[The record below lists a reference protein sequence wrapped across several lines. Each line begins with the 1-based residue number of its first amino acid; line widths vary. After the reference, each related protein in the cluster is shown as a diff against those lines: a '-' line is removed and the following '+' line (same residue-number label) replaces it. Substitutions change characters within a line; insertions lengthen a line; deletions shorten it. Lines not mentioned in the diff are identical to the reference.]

1 MANTLEII
9 RQQFHFLVD
18 EYSFSIVEELY
29 SPDVMGNAL
38 VVFKSI
44 STVVKVVVDRSQVL
58 VEIGAIS
65 WAEKDLF
72 ELSDVISYFHS
83 GIKEVYK
90 FEEGSTENRANIES
104 QASQL
109 AFLLGEYCV
118 PLLNGNF
125 SMETKIRE
133 IESRR
138 VESMMEHFKKLAQ
151 SHKKK

>member
-1 MANTLEII
+1 MTNTLEII

-38 VVFKSI
+38 IVFKSI
-44 STVVKVVVDRSQVL
+44 STIVKVVVDRSQVL

-72 ELSDVISYFHS
+72 EFSDVISYFHS
-83 GIKEVYK
+83 GIEEVYK
-90 FEEGSTENRANIES
+90 FGEGSTDNRANIES

-109 AFLLGEYCV
+109 AFLLREYCV

-138 VESMMEHFKKLAQ
+138 VESMMEQFKKLAQ